1 MDAGKIF
8 TAVVVAIIS
17 LVLLI
22 QLGTSVLAPA
32 ITTASNTTAVGGTTC
47 GATGNLSCF
56 SDTWGAGSQATWSAT
71 SGLGMLVYFLLF
83 FVILVAAVKM
93 VDT

>member
-22 QLGTSVLAPA
+22 QLGTSVLAPS
-32 ITTASNTTAVGGTTC
+32 ITTASNTTAISGYSTWQTGTQSTYA
-47 GATGNLSCF
+47 ATPGI
-56 SDTWGAGSQATWSAT
+56 AT
-71 SGLGMLVYFLLF
+71 LVYFLLF

-93 VDT
+93 VDA